1 MGVPSTQLE
10 AGLVERQFLD
20 LLRQWLRERG
30 KSEPPGGVGLRS
42 NLQRDLGF
50 DAADLSDFLVRCEAA
65 FEVALPSALVDEAET
80 PAGWVKAILESS
92 SRSAAEARY
101 RVPPPPEEFLAEPT
115 GAATL
120 AEALTLHAETD
131 PGRVHIHLLEGRRGA
146 AVTYG
151 SLYDDASL
159 IAAGMADLGVR
170 PGETVAVMLPT
181 SADFFAA
188 FFGVMFA
195 GGIPVPVYPPTRPD
209 RIEDYVRR
217 QVVVLRRA
225 GVRYLIAFPE
235 IRSVV
240 QLLRVMAPSLV
251 EVTTMKQLRR
261 ARGRLGFG
269 SVRLPELAVLQF
281 TSGSTGDPKPVA
293 LTHSNV
299 LNNIRGIGAAIEVR
313 PGDALVSWL
322 PLYSDL
328 GLIGCWLF
336 SLYYSVPLTVLS
348 PLEFLRAP
356 ERWLW
361 AIHESRGTLSAGPNF
376 AYELCARRIPAWK
389 MEGLDLSTWR
399 VAVNAGEPVLPA
411 TVDRFTNRFAP
422 YGFRPEAFLPCYGLA
437 EAAVA
442 LTMPPVGRLP
452 VRDRVRRPE
461 FERES
466 RAVAA
471 EAGDPAALCF
481 FSNGRPIQGQEIR
494 LVDGRGREVPERTVG
509 RLLFRGSTTMKGY
522 YRDPEATAAAVRED
536 GWVDS
541 GDYGYLAGGEFY
553 FTGRSKEA
561 IFKAGRV
568 MNPLHVE
575 AALGSVSGVVPGSA
589 VVFGVPEEM
598 TGAELL
604 VVVAETGAN
613 AQEDFRRI
621 EAEITRVVDAYL
633 GMPPDRIQLVAPDCL
648 PRTPNGK
655 IRRNEIRS
663 RYARGRLRTY
673 HRPPWLQILRLR
685 WENLG
690 ALALLGLRRIRVAA
704 GRLVTNAAG
713 AAAGLAAGVAVRLT
727 GQVRLVPPVC
737 RAILRLHAQR
747 FSLQGAG
754 LLENDRPAV
763 LVANRSGLFDPL
775 ALVAAIPRPVRFA
788 DRAALLGLP
797 RPLAWLLEPLVLGT
811 EEGFAVPAAGRVRD
825 RVRKALAAGLLVVC
839 FPDSRVGEAVS
850 RSRYRIDPFHAALE
864 TGAPLHPVSVRQRA
878 VQQTGPERVRARR
891 VTMIIVREPLDAG
904 PRPDLLEL
912 RDRAR
917 EAIGEYHA

>member
-1 MGVPSTQLE
+1 MAIPGTQFE
-10 AGLVERQFLD
+10 AGVVERQFLD
-20 LLRQWLRERG
+20 LLREWLRERG
-30 KSEPPGGVGLRS
+30 KAEPPGGVSLRS

-50 DAADLSDFLVRCEAA
+50 DAGGLAEFLVRCETA
-65 FEVALPSALVDEAET
+65 FEVELPGSLVEEAET
-80 PAGWVKAILESS
+80 AAGWVKAILEAGAEK
-92 SRSAAEARY
+92 AAEARY
-101 RVPPPPEEFLAEPT
+101 RIPPPPEEFLAEPA
-115 GAATL
+115 GAASL
-120 AEALTLHAETD
+120 AEVLTLHAETD
-131 PGRVHIHLLEGRRGA
+131 PGRVHIHVLEGRRGEA
-146 AVTYG
+146 ITYG
-151 SLYDDASL
+151 ALYDEASL
-159 IAAGMADLGVR
+159 IAAGLADLGLR

-195 GGIPVPVYPPTRPD
+195 GGVPVPVYPPTRPD

-217 QVVVLRRA
+217 QAVVLRRA
-225 GVRYLIAFPE
+225 AARYLIAFPE
-235 IRSVV
+235 VRTVV

-251 EVTTMKQLRR
+251 EVATMKQLRR

-293 LTHSNV
+293 LTHASV
-299 LNNIRGIGAAIEVR
+299 LNNVRGIGAAIEVR

-348 PLEFLRAP
+348 PLEFLQAP

-361 AIHESRGTLSAGPNF
+361 AIHDSRGTLSAGPNF
-376 AYELCARRIPAWK
+376 AYELCTRRIPAWK
-389 MEGLDLSTWR
+389 LEGLDLSTWR

-411 TVDRFTNRFAP
+411 TVDRFTRRFAP
-422 YGFRPEAFLPCYGLA
+422 YGFRAEAFLPCYGLA

-442 LTMPPVGRLP
+442 LTMPPVERLP
-452 VRDRVRRPE
+452 VRDRVRREE
-461 FERES
+461 FEKES

-471 EAGDPAALCF
+471 AADDATALCF
-481 FSNGRPIQGQEIR
+481 FSNGRPIQGQQIR
-494 LVDGRGREVPERTVG
+494 LVDEQGREVPERTVG
-509 RLLFRGSTTMKGY
+509 RLLFRGVTTMKGY
-522 YRDPEATAAAVRED
+522 YRDAEATAAVMREG

-561 IFKAGRV
+561 IVKAGRV

-575 AALGSVSGVVPGSA
+575 AALGSVAGVVPGSA
-589 VVFGVPEEM
+589 VVFGVPEAM

-613 AQEDFRRI
+613 TQEDFRRI
-621 EAEITRVVDAYL
+621 EAEITRVVDSYL

-663 RYARGRLRTY
+663 LYQRGRLRTY
-673 HRPPWLQILRLR
+673 HRPPWLQMLRLR
-685 WENLG
+685 WENIG
-690 ALALLGLRRIRVAA
+690 SLALLALHRARVAA
-704 GRLVTNAAG
+704 GRRLTNAAG
-713 AAAGLAAGVAVRLT
+713 AAAALAVGAMVRLT
-727 GQVRLVPPVC
+727 GQVRLIPPVC

-754 LLENDRPAV
+754 LLDEGKPAV

-775 ALVAAIPRPVRFA
+775 AVAAAMPRPVRFA

-797 RPLAWLLEPLVLGT
+797 RALAWLLEPLVLGSD
-811 EEGFAVPAAGRVRD
+811 EGFAVPAAGRVRE
-825 RVRKALAAGLLVVC
+825 RVYKALKAGVVVVC
-839 FPDSRVGEAVS
+839 FPDSRVGESVS
-850 RSRYRIDPFHAALE
+850 RSRYRIDPFRAALE
-864 TGAPLHPVSVRQRA
+864 TGAPLHPVSIRQRA
-878 VQQTGPERVRARR
+878 AQQPGPERVRSRR
-891 VTMIIVREPLDAG
+891 ATMIIVRERLDAG
-904 PRPDLLEL
+904 PRPDLLDL